1 MTPPPAAS
9 RRITLLQLYQDRTG
23 TTTHRERADPDIWA
37 MSQYW
42 RDRTDLSSVPDIR
55 RWR

>member
-1 MTPPPAAS
+1 MTPPPTS
-9 RRITLLQLYQDRTG
+9 RRLTLLQLYQDRTG
-23 TTTHRERADPDIWA
+23 TTTHRERPDPDIRSL
-37 MSQYW
+37 SQYW